1 MSRLVLFL
9 VGVAVVALG
18 LSWLADRPGALVID
32 WQDYRI
38 ETTVFR
44 AVVILSFLL
53 ALAVVLWSAM
63 RQLWLA
69 PASVGQFFNRRRQQR
84 GLDAISGGMIAIGAG
99 DRTLAMRFAQA
110 ARKSLPNEPM
120 THMLRAQ
127 TAQLAGDRATSRRIF
142 EAMLASPD
150 TEQLGL
156 RGLFLEAERE
166 HEIEAAMQFAE
177 RALRL
182 NPKLAWA
189 ADALFDLQCKRG
201 EFAGAIDTLT
211 TARKHGHVDKAA
223 ADRRRA
229 VLLTAQA
236 QAKEEMEADKALAL
250 AGEAHSLAPDLVPAA
265 VIAGRLLASRGQTAR
280 AAKIIESA
288 WKRSPHPELAT
299 VYAYVRPGDS
309 PRDRLDRVRRLAQ
322 MTPNSIEAPIA
333 LAETAIA
340 SRDFVEAR
348 RALEPLLHERLTQR
362 VCKLMA
368 HIESSEGGDKGRVRE
383 WLARAVNAPRDPAWT
398 ADGYTSDRWL
408 PVSPV
413 TGALDVF
420 KWRVP
425 VDELD
430 KPDSA
435 IMNERMEALVALGI
449 AADRAIAPSTSTVVA
464 TPASSPA
471 TRPDATSPAD
481 AYDEPRTIEAEPVTT
496 ARPVPRP
503 SSPARPVVVDVAGAH
518 EESAASQRPAQVN
531 GHVGDGLEAID
542 PVSRP
547 EPATASGS
555 VRMAR
560 IKSG

>member
-1 MSRLVLFL
+1 
-9 VGVAVVALG
+9 
-18 LSWLADRPGALVID
+18 
-32 WQDYRI
+32 
-38 ETTVFR
+38 
-44 AVVILSFLL
+44 
-53 ALAVVLWSAM
+53 
-63 RQLWLA
+63 
-69 PASVGQFFNRRRQQR
+69 
-84 GLDAISGGMIAIGAG
+84 
-99 DRTLAMRFAQA
+99 
-110 ARKSLPNEPM
+110 
-120 THMLRAQ
+120 
-127 TAQLAGDRATSRRIF
+127 
-142 EAMLASPD
+142 MLASPD

-166 HEIEAAMQFAE
+166 NETEAAMQFAE

-182 NPKLAWA
+182 NPKLGWA
-189 ADALFDLQCKRG
+189 ADALFDLQCRSG
-201 EFAGAIDTLT
+201 DFAGAIDTLT
-211 TARKHGHVDKAA
+211 TARKHGHVDKAT

-236 QAKEEMEADKALAL
+236 QAKEDMEADKALAL

-265 VIAGRLLASRGQTAR
+265 AIAGRLLASRGQTAR
-280 AAKIIESA
+280 AAKIIETA

-309 PRDRLDRVRRLAQ
+309 PRDRLDRVRKLVQ

-340 SRDFVEAR
+340 SRDFAEAR

-408 PVSPV
+408 AVSPV

-435 IMNERMEALVALGI
+435 LMNERMEALVALGT
-449 AADRAIAPSTSTVVA
+449 AADRAVPATASTIEETPSPVPAPSPAVA
-464 TPASSPA
+464 PSSPV
-471 TRPDATSPAD
+471 DE
-481 AYDEPRTIEAEPVTT
+481 EPRTIEAEPVTT
-496 ARPVPRP
+496 ARPMPRP
-503 SSPARPVVVDVAGAH
+503 AASTRPVVVDVAGTRDEPPVPEKSAH
-518 EESAASQRPAQVN
+518 IN
-531 GHVGDGLEAID
+531 GHAGD
-542 PVSRP
+542 
-547 EPATASGS
+547 PATAAATAPASSATGAAS